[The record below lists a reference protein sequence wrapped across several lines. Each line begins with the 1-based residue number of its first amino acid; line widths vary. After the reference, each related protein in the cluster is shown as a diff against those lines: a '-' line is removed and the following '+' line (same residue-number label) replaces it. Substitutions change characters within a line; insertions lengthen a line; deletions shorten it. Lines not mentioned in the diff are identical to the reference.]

1 MRTCAVPHGLSSAV
15 EVLRSG
21 VCKKDRERGKQVEER
36 GSKREKRGVGGAT
49 LTLRTPTKTVR
60 GEGMADGRHS

>member
-21 VCKKDRERGKQVEER
+21 VCKKDRERGKQAEER
-36 GSKREKRGVGGAT
+36 GSKREKRGVGGV
-49 LTLRTPTKTVR
+49 TLRTPTKTVR